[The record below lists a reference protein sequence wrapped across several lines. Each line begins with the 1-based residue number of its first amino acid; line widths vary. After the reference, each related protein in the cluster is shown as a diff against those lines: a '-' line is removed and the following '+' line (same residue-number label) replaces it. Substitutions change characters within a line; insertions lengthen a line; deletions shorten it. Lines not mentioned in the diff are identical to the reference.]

1 MSRKQYRPW
10 KLDQQLLFPPALRDW
25 LPEDHLVYRFIEA
38 VGVLDIG
45 AITSQIQ
52 AKDPR
57 GNRPYHPRM
66 MLALVVFAYAT
77 GVYSSRRIA
86 GATYESVPFRV
97 LTGDE
102 HPHFTV
108 INEFRT
114 RHRAAVKDLFMQ
126 VLSLCARAG
135 LVDLE
140 QIALDGSKVQGN
152 ASKHKAMSYERMKR
166 ELERLEGE
174 VEAMLDRADRVDAEE
189 DERYGVGRDAHELAD
204 ELKRREE
211 RMRRIRQA
219 KEELEREAAQ
229 AREEM
234 LRRRAKE
241 QREKAA
247 EEEDPVERKRKQ
259 SRARR
264 AEQEAGELAERWSM
278 EPSQPDGEHGA
289 SDLPE
294 HKVPSTPSGDP
305 QPSAQR
311 NFTDPDSRIMKRAGA
326 YLQGYNC
333 QCAVDGKHQIIVA
346 EGVTNQA
353 PDQEHF
359 RPLILRV
366 QENLARLPQRVIAD
380 AGYMSEENVAF
391 CEEKK
396 VDSYI
401 SVSRDKHGKS
411 GDAGETVGDALSPA
425 WAAMQAKLRTI
436 EGRLIYARRKAIA
449 EPVFG
454 QIKEARRFRRFSLRG
469 LDKVRGEWTLVCLS
483 HNFLKL
489 FGLFH
494 GRIAD
499 LVAQQ
504 GEGAAP
510 AIS

>member
-1 MSRKQYRPW
+1 MSTKQYRPW

-25 LPEDHLVYRFIEA
+25 LPEDHLVYRFLEA
-38 VGVLDIG
+38 VEVLDIA
-45 AITSQIQ
+45 AITSQIE

-66 MLALVVFAYAT
+66 MVALVVFAYAS

-86 GATYESVPFRV
+86 AATYESVPFRV

-108 INEFRT
+108 INEFRA
-114 RHRAAVKDLFMQ
+114 RHRAAVKDLFLQ
-126 VLSLCARAG
+126 VLRLCARAG

-140 QIALDGSKVQGN
+140 HIALDGSKVQGN
-152 ASKHKAMSYERMKR
+152 ASKHKAMSYERMQK
-166 ELERLEGE
+166 ELARLEGE

-241 QREKAA
+241 QSDKAA

-259 SRARR
+259 SRARK
-264 AEQEAGELAERWSM
+264 AEQEAGKLAERWSR
-278 EPSQPDGEHGA
+278 EPSQPDGEGKT

-311 NFTDPDSRIMKRAGA
+311 NFTDPDSRVMKRDGT

-346 EGVTNQA
+346 EAVTNQA
-353 PDQEHF
+353 PDQEHL

-366 QENLARLPQRVIAD
+366 EEDLGRPPRRLTAD
-380 AGYMSEENVAF
+380 AGYMSDENVAF
-391 CEEKK
+391 CEQQK
-396 VDSYI
+396 VDTYI
-401 SVSRDKHGKS
+401 SVSRDRHGKS
-411 GDAGETVGDALSPA
+411 TTADDAQSDGLSA
-425 WAAMQAKLRTI
+425 ARAAMQAKLRTT
-436 EGRLIYARRKAIA
+436 EGRQIYAKRKATV

-469 LDKVRGEWTLVCLS
+469 IDKVRHEGTLVCLC
-483 HNFLKL
+483 HNLHKL
-489 FGLFH
+489 FKSYP

-499 LVAQQ
+499 LLAHEEEQI
-504 GEGAAP
+504 AP
-510 AIS
+510 VIP